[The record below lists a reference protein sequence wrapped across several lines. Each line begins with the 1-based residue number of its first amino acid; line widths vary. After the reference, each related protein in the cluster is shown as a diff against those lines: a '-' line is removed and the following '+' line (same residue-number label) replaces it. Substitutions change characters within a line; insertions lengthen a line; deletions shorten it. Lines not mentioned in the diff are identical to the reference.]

1 MYLLQD
7 LLAEEGFKGR
17 KLTSSRSSFGATS
30 SSVRIRT
37 ERTRSDVSRYSMAS
51 EFIKTKGARSQLPR
65 DNLLGS
71 RRIVKKKE
79 LKQTE
84 GDEGIATNIVQEVK
98 RLNSRLLVDIPSNQT
113 VSEQRQSNAQEIQG
127 YKDIFSNDVFETE
140 RGKNGSSKGFWENE
154 KYRNSSN
161 KLLPGLTNFSNSSS
175 KSLQKH
181 TSSSRIITKPLHS
194 RKIVDNGQS
203 VIEPALDEV
212 AVKAT
217 ISILSGY
224 IGRFLK
230 DKEFQES
237 IRDNCFS
244 CLASTTSE
252 ESHHVDNKV
261 MPNLEEAIETVER
274 FVKESGDT
282 KDLKK
287 ASFQLSIITSLNSKE
302 LKDGFMPGI
311 PNAQLSACAHIYLSV
326 IYKLFKKD
334 KVSAKHLL
342 QVFCDSPLQA
352 RTTLLPEL
360 WDYLFLPNLSHLKVW
375 YDQEVSSIPDTSGRP
390 RKLKLLEKVYT
401 EILDSGTYQF
411 AVYYKDWLTEGV
423 EAPAVP
429 SIHIPSVSVQ
439 GFRNGT
445 IPGQSPEL
453 ASQIGSVSAQPM
465 ISKTLYDS
473 VFGNSN
479 ELKGVD
485 EVDAGELEDNFDNCE
500 SSFGGTV
507 EEDKR
512 TVACSPV
519 PGKYTAQ
526 TFHEYATTNTAADA
540 PQYDGELLL
549 PTSKEGRRFPTPR
562 EEELNGKAQVTS
574 WCTTPGSTHMSLVV
588 PYKKANDLILKKLA
602 ESVFQQQQAKDS
614 SDIPASMHIYS
625 KMSTRISYKPST
637 ISSHVEEQYGNEE
650 YLEDGSFFSSIPK
663 DFICPLTGDLFED
676 PVTLETGQTFERMA
690 IKEWFDKGK
699 ITCPITGKVLGS
711 LGLPVTNFVLK
722 RVIDS
727 WKSEHCRNLLDFAS
741 KIERT
746 SSENGFKSKDPR
758 AVLLLE
764 QLLTGFKTDERLMN
778 AKHLISLGGLQFLI
792 LRFELGSIEEKSRI
806 VVLLS
811 CCIEADGSCR
821 NYIAKNINK
830 VCLLELL
837 HNKQVKSRANA
848 VMLLTE
854 LICLYRRTEIT
865 SFLSSM
871 QKEGLMNT
879 MHVLLVYLQSSPPDQ
894 RPLIAILL
902 LHFDLLVE
910 PRKYSIYR
918 EEAVDSI
925 TLAME
930 CSITDEKVRA
940 QCCRA
945 LLILG
950 GHMSFSG
957 ELLIENWLLRYAG
970 FDDGCHSNNLDNFE
984 ENSQI
989 DKTILLAGEE
999 NAREDW
1005 WKNLTASL
1013 LGNGKKSFLEIIS
1026 RCLGSGDSTLVRTCL
1041 ITVAWL
1047 SQALSVLPDAE
1058 FQISAFSVL
1067 IPRLK
1072 ESLESGSQ
1080 VEHRVLA
1087 SMTLLNF
1094 SRISECRVLLMT
1106 IGEEIMI
1113 PLQSLAVV
1121 TWTAKELHAIISGE
1135 CRL

>member
-1 MYLLQD
+1 MASSSLQD
-7 LLAEEGFKGR
+7 LLEEEGFKGR
-17 KLTSSRSSFGATS
+17 KLTSSRSSFGADAMSMPLYLYKDQNQLTTS
-30 SSVRIRT
+30 SSTVRIRT
-37 ERTRSDVSRYSMAS
+37 ERTRSDISRYSVGN
-51 EFIKTKGARSQLPR
+51 EFIKTKGVRSRLPR

-71 RRIVKKKE
+71 RRIVKELKKKE
-79 LKQTE
+79 LKETE
-84 GDEGIATNIVQEVK
+84 GYEGVDTNIVQEIK
-98 RLNSRLLVDIPSNQT
+98 RLNSRLSVDSPNNQLI
-113 VSEQRQSNAQEIQG
+113 SGRRRSDAQEIQG
-127 YKDIFSNDVFETE
+127 FKDIFSNEVFETE
-140 RGKNGSSKGFWENE
+140 RGKNGYSNGFEENE
-154 KYRNSSN
+154 KYRHSSN
-161 KLLPGLTNFSNSSS
+161 KLLPGLTSFSNSSS

-181 TSSSRIITKPLHS
+181 ASSSRIITKTLHS
-194 RKIVDNGQS
+194 RKVLDNEQS
-203 VIEPALDEV
+203 VLELALDEV

-217 ISILSGY
+217 VSILSGY

-230 DKEFQES
+230 DKEFRES
-237 IRDNCFS
+237 LRDNCLS
-244 CLASTTSE
+244 CLESTTSE
-252 ESHHVDNKV
+252 ESHHVNNKV
-261 MPNLEEAIETVER
+261 MPNLDEAIETVER
-274 FVKESGDT
+274 FVKGSGDT

-287 ASFQLSIITSLNSKE
+287 ASFQLSIITSLSSKE
-302 LKDGFMPGI
+302 LKDGFMSGI

-342 QVFCDSPLQA
+342 QVFCDSPPQA

-360 WDYLFLPNLSHLKVW
+360 WDYLFLPNLSDLKLW
-375 YDQEVSSIPDTSGRP
+375 YDQEVSSIPDTSSRP
-390 RKLKLLEKVYT
+390 RKLKLLEKVYN

-429 SIHIPSVSVQ
+429 SVHIPSVSVQ
-439 GFRNGT
+439 GFR
-445 IPGQSPEL
+445 QSPEL
-453 ASQIGSVSAQPM
+453 ASPIAHPM
-465 ISKTLYDS
+465 ISKKLYDS

-479 ELKGVD
+479 ELGDVD
-485 EVDAGELEDNFDNCE
+485 EVDGGEVEDNFDNCE

-512 TVACSPV
+512 TVTCSPV
-519 PGKYTAQ
+519 PGKYTDQ
-526 TFHEYATTNTAADA
+526 TFHEDATTNTAPDA
-540 PQYDGELLL
+540 PQHAHELLL
-549 PTSKEGRRFPTPR
+549 PTFKEWRRFLTPHR
-562 EEELNGKAQVTS
+562 EEVNGEAQVTPS
-574 WCTTPGSTHMSLVV
+574 WCTTPGSTHMSQSV

-614 SDIPASMHIYS
+614 TDIPASMHIYS
-625 KMSTRISYKPST
+625 EMSTNISYK
-637 ISSHVEEQYGNEE
+637 
-650 YLEDGSFFSSIPK
+650 DGSFFSNIPK
-663 DFICPLTGDLFED
+663 DFICPLTGELFED

-699 ITCPITGKVLGS
+699 ITCPITGKALES
-711 LGLPVTNFVLK
+711 LGLPVINFVLK

-741 KIERT
+741 NIERT
-746 SSENGFKSKDPR
+746 SSENGFTSKDPR

-764 QLLTGFKTDERLMN
+764 QLLTGFKTEERLMN

-830 VCLLELL
+830 ACLLELL

-848 VMLLTE
+848 VKLLTE
-854 LICLYRRTEIT
+854 LICQYRRTEIT

-894 RPLIAILL
+894 KPLIAILL

-925 TLAME
+925 TVALQ

-970 FDDGCHSNNLDNFE
+970 FYDGCDSKNLDNVE
-984 ENSQI
+984 ENSKI
-989 DKTILLAGEE
+989 NKTILLADEE
-999 NAREDW
+999 KAREDW
-1005 WKNLTASL
+1005 WKNLAASL
-1013 LGNGKKSFLEIIS
+1013 LGNGKKSFLEIVS

-1058 FQISAFSVL
+1058 FQLSAFSVL

-1106 IGEEIMI
+1106 IGEEILI
-1113 PLQSLAVV
+1113 PLLSLSVV
-1121 TWTAKELHAIISGE
+1121 TWTAKELHELISGE
-1135 CRL
+1135 RL